1 MSQVLFEIMIIF
13 LLLVAN
19 GILAMSEI
27 AVVSARKIRLQQWA
41 EEGDARAQAALDLT
55 TNPNQFLATIQ
66 IGITLVGI
74 LAGAFGGATLAEKI
88 AAGLNTFPVLAPYSE
103 ALGVGIVV
111 LVITYFSLVIG
122 ELVPKRLGLNNA
134 EGIAMGVARPMRQL
148 SRLTSPVVRL
158 LSFSTDATLRLL
170 GVRLNVEDP
179 PVTEEEVKI
188 LLQQGTQSGVFAVA
202 EQELIESV
210 LRLDDR
216 RVSSVMTPRP
226 QIVCLDADEPAAETR
241 ERLLHSQHTR
251 FPVIREELD
260 HVLGL
265 VQAKDLL
272 AQQLRGEPFDLPGLL
287 QPALFVPETLSVLKM
302 LELFKQEATHLA
314 LVVDEY
320 GGIQGL
326 VTLNDILEAIVGD
339 LPGPQTSDE
348 PRATRRGDGSWL
360 VDGAL
365 PVDKLKQIFD
375 LDVLPDEDLNFY
387 QTVAG
392 FFIYQVRA
400 LPTVGQVFTWEG
412 LRFEVVD
419 MDGRRVDKVLITL
432 ADHPYAE
439 SEL

>member
-1 MSQVLFEIMIIF
+1 MSQALLEIIIIF

-27 AVVSARKIRLQQWA
+27 AVVSVRKARLQQRA
-41 EEGDARAQAALDLT
+41 EEGDANAQAALDLAN
-55 TNPNQFLATIQ
+55 NPNAFLATIQ

-74 LAGAFGGATLAEKI
+74 LAGAFGGATLAEEI
-88 AAGLNTFPVLAPYSE
+88 GAALAIFPFLAPYSE
-103 ALGVGIVV
+103 ALGVGVVV

-134 EGIAMGVARPMRQL
+134 EGVAMAVARPMRHL
-148 SRLTSPVVRL
+148 SRFASPLVRL
-158 LSFSTDATLRLL
+158 LSFSTDLTLRLL
-170 GVRLNVEDP
+170 GVRLTSGEP

-188 LLQQGTQSGVFAVA
+188 LLQQGTQSGVFAAA

-216 RVSSVMTPRP
+216 RISSVMTPRP
-226 QIVCLDADEPAAETR
+226 QIVYLDATESADAIR
-241 ERLLHSQHTR
+241 DHLMSSQHSR
-251 FPVIREELD
+251 FPVIRQELD
-260 HVLGL
+260 TILGL
-265 VQAKDLL
+265 VHAKDLL
-272 AQQLRGEPFDLPGLL
+272 AQYLRGESFNLSDLL
-287 QPALFVPETLSVLKM
+287 QPALFVPESLSVLKM
-302 LELFKQEATHLA
+302 LELFKQEASQLA

-348 PRATRRGDGSWL
+348 PRATRRADGSWL
-360 VDGAL
+360 LDGAL
-365 PVDKLKQIFD
+365 PVDKLKQIFN
-375 LDVLPDEDLNFY
+375 LDELPDEELNFY

-400 LPTVGQVFTWEG
+400 LPTVGQSFTWEG

-419 MDGRRVDKVLITL
+419 MDGRRVDKVLVSLVVASDEIR
-432 ADHPYAE
+432 
-439 SEL
+439 